1 MRNHLRILYAL
12 ALIKF
17 ILPFFLQNGIYEPH
31 RDELLYLAEGR
42 HMAWGFMEVP
52 PMLSVF
58 AWLTQL
64 LGGSMFWIKCWPS
77 LFGAL
82 NYILAGRII
91 LSLGGKSFALFLA
104 FLSFVL
110 TGYLR
115 VHFLFQPNFLEIFF
129 WTCIAYA
136 MIRWV
141 QTNEPRWI
149 YLFGLSVGLG
159 MMSKYSVS
167 FFVISILLGMA
178 ATKQRKIFSNKHLYY
193 AGLLAFLIFL
203 PNLIWQWIHHFP
215 VIYHMKELQETQL
228 QYLSP
233 IGFLV
238 DQLIMLLPC
247 AFVWL
252 TGLWFTGLTNTGRP
266 YKFIGWAWLFVIALL
281 LIARGKSY
289 YSLGTYPVLIAF
301 GSFQLE
307 RLTSARFRWLR
318 YAFVLAPASLAYFAI
333 PVALPILPPTELAA
347 WYRKSKVEKLGVLK
361 WEDQKNHPLPQDFA
375 DMLGWEE
382 MAAKMAK
389 AYATL
394 DSQEK
399 KNTIL
404 FCDNYG
410 LAGAVNYYGK
420 KYNLPESYSDN
431 ASFLY
436 WMPPIPKVINL
447 VLLTDDEEEM
457 QHPFVKEFQS
467 AVLIDSISNPYAR
480 ERGDL
485 IIVLKGAN
493 ENFNQMFREKL
504 KKKKGKVGDPLTN

>member
-1 MRNHLRILYAL
+1 MRNHLRILYVL

-17 ILPFFLQNGIYEPH
+17 ILPYFLQNGIYEPH
-31 RDELLYLAEGR
+31 RDEFLYLAEGR
-42 HMAWGFMEVP
+42 HVAWGFMEVP
-52 PMLSVF
+52 PLLSVF
-58 AWLTQL
+58 AGLTQL
-64 LGGSMFWIKCWPS
+64 FGGSMFWIKFWPS

-82 NYILAGRII
+82 TYIVSGRII
-91 LSLGGKSFALFLA
+91 LSLGGKSFALLMA

-136 MIRWV
+136 IICWI
-141 QTNEPRWI
+141 QTNQPRWI
-149 YLFGLSVGLG
+149 YLFGVSVGLG
-159 MMSKYSVS
+159 LMSKYSVS
-167 FFVISILLGMA
+167 FFVLSILLGLLVS
-178 ATKQRKIFSNKHLYY
+178 KQRKIFSNKHLYY
-193 AGLLAFLIFL
+193 AGLLAFIIFL

-215 VIYHMKELQETQL
+215 VIHHMKELQETQL

-233 IGFLV
+233 VGFLI

-247 AFVWL
+247 VFVWM
-252 TGLWFTGLTNTGRP
+252 TGLWFVSFTNLGRP
-266 YKFIGWAWLFVIALL
+266 YRFIGWAWLFVIVLL
-281 LIARGKSY
+281 LIGRGKSY
-289 YSLGTYPVLIAF
+289 YSLGVYPVLIAF

-307 RLTSARFRWLR
+307 RLTSIRFQFLR
-318 YAFVLAPASLAYFAI
+318 YVFVLAPASLAYFVI
-333 PVALPILPPTELAA
+333 PVALPILPPAELAD
-347 WYRKSKVEKLGVLK
+347 WYRKAKVGNLGVLK
-361 WEDQKNHPLPQDFA
+361 WEDQRNHPLPQDFA

-389 AYATL
+389 AYSTL

-399 KNTIL
+399 RNTIL

-410 LAGAVNYYGK
+410 IAGAVNYYGK
-420 KYNLPESYSDN
+420 KYHLPEAYSDN

-436 WMPPIPKVINL
+436 WMPPLPKVTNL
-447 VLLTDDEEEM
+447 LLLTDDEEEM
-457 QHPFVKEFQS
+457 QHPFVKDFQS
-467 AVLIDSISNPYAR
+467 AIVIDSISNPYAR

-504 KKKKGKVGDPLTN
+504 AKKKRELRDPLAN